1 MACELLYIW
10 PVTTKREEISNM
22 NFNDY
27 KKYLSPAL
35 SKSTDL
41 IMEKAQGMYITD
53 VNGDT
58 YLDFVQGIAVNAFGH
73 SHPKIVQ
80 AAKDQIDKLTTASFN
95 MVNYPTTL
103 ELARRLSDKLPGNI
117 NSIFFSNGGSE
128 ANDGAIKLAKAYTH
142 RPAIISFK
150 GSFHGRSIGATTVT
164 ASNSKYRKY
173 YEPMM
178 GSVYFTT
185 YPSKDLCPKGYDE
198 HQRAEY
204 CLNELQQL
212 FDYVVDP
219 EMVAAILMEP
229 VQGEGGYVVPPVEF
243 VKGVRELCDKH
254 GILLILDEIQSGY
267 CRTGKMFA
275 SEHFGVVPDIM
286 TMGKAIAGGF
296 PMSAIASTEEIMSK
310 WAPGMHGTTF
320 GGHPVCAAAGLAVLD
335 LIEEENILENV
346 NNQGEYLKS
355 RLNEMQKKYP
365 IMGDVRGLGLMVAV
379 SFHDPKDGS
388 PSAKMLQE
396 VAKYCLEHKMI
407 TLSCGVHGNGF
418 RFATALNVTREEL
431 DKGLEIFEGAV
442 AHAAE
447 LI

>member
-229 VQGEGGYVVPPVEF
+229 VQGEGGYVVPSVEF

-365 IMGDVRGLGLMVAV
+365 IVGDVRGLGLMVAV
-379 SFHDPKDGS
+379 SFHDPRDGS

-418 RFATALNVTREEL
+418 RFATALNVTKEEL
-431 DKGLEIFEGAV
+431 DKGLEIFEAAV

-447 LI
+447 LA

>member
-1 MACELLYIW
+1 M
-10 PVTTKREEISNM
+10 KFS
-22 NFNDY
+22 DY

-35 SKSTDL
+35 AKSTDL
-41 IMEKAQGMYITD
+41 IMESGKGMYITD

-73 SHPKIVQ
+73 CHPRIVE
-80 AAKDQIDKLTTASFN
+80 AAKGQLDKLVTASFN

-103 ELARRLSDKLPGNI
+103 ELARRLSEKLPGDL

-128 ANDGAIKLAKAYTH
+128 ANDGAIKLAKAYTK

-173 YEPMM
+173 YEPLM
-178 GSVYFTT
+178 GSVYFAT
-185 YPSKDLCPKGYDE
+185 YPSKDLCPKGYNE
-198 HQRAEY
+198 QQRTEY
-204 CLNELQQL
+204 CLNELQQM
-212 FDYVVDP
+212 FDYIIAP

-286 TMGKAIAGGF
+286 TMGKAIAGGL
-296 PMSAIASTEEIMSK
+296 PMSAIASTEEIMSQ
-310 WAPGMHGTTF
+310 WSPGMHGTTF
-320 GGHPVCAAAGLAVLD
+320 GGHPVCAAAALAVLD

-346 NNQGEYLKS
+346 NAQGKYLKD
-355 RLNEMQKKYP
+355 RLQEMQERYP

-379 SFHDPKDGS
+379 SFRNPEDDT
-388 PSAKMLQE
+388 PSAEMLQK
-396 VAKYCLEHKMI
+396 VAKYCLDHKML
-407 TLSCGVHGNGF
+407 TLSCGVYGNGF
-418 RFATALNVTREEL
+418 RFATALNVTKEEL
-431 DKGLEIFEGAV
+431 DAGLKIFEAAV
-442 AHAAE
+442 ADAAAQR
-447 LI
+447 

>member
-418 RFATALNVTREEL
+418 RFATALNVTKEEL
-431 DKGLEIFEGAV
+431 DKGLEIFEAAV

-447 LI
+447 LA

>member
-1 MACELLYIW
+1 
-10 PVTTKREEISNM
+10 M

-418 RFATALNVTREEL
+418 RFATALNVTKEEL
-431 DKGLEIFEGAV
+431 DKGLEIFEAAV

-447 LI
+447 LA

>member
-1 MACELLYIW
+1 M
-10 PVTTKREEISNM
+10 SM

-35 SKSTDL
+35 SKTTDL
-41 IMEKAQGMYITD
+41 IMDKGKGMYITD
-53 VNGDT
+53 VNGDV

-73 SHPKIVQ
+73 SHPKIVET
-80 AAKDQIDKLTTASFN
+80 AKSQVDKLTTASFN

-103 ELARRLSDKLPGNI
+103 ELAKRLSEKLPGNL
-117 NSIFFSNGGSE
+117 NSVFFSNGGSE
-128 ANDGAIKLAKAYTH
+128 ANDGAIKLAKAYTQ

-164 ASNSKYRKY
+164 ASNSKYRKH
-173 YEPMM
+173 YEPLM
-178 GSVYFTT
+178 GSVYFAT
-185 YPSKDLCPKGYDE
+185 YPSKDLCPKGFDE

-204 CLNELQQL
+204 CLKELHQL
-212 FDYVVDP
+212 FDYVVAP

-229 VQGEGGYVVPPVEF
+229 VQGEGGYVVPPIEF
-243 VKGVRELCDKH
+243 MQGVRKLCDEH

-275 SEHFGVVPDIM
+275 SEHFGIVPDIM

-320 GGHPVCAAAGLAVLD
+320 GGHPVCAAAALAVLD
-335 LIEEENILENV
+335 LIDEENILENV
-346 NNQGEYLKS
+346 NTQGQYLKS
-355 RLNEMQKKYP
+355 RLEEMQEKYP

-379 SFHDPKDGS
+379 SFRNPEDDS
-388 PSAKMLQE
+388 PSAQILQS
-396 VAKYCLEHKMI
+396 VASYCLEHKML

-418 RFATALNVTREEL
+418 RFATALNVTRKEL
-431 DKGLEIFEGAV
+431 DDGLKIFEEAV
-442 AHAAE
+442 ANATKQ
-447 LI
+447 L